1 MMANGQCQGLFS
13 SGFPVIKKLRPHPL
27 IAPIRHN
34 RFQQLIFFALFEV
47 EEILQQG
54 QQQRLD
60 VGSLQEFLGIKKHR
74 FVEASLG
81 RPVFFPVCD
90 R

>member
-1 MMANGQCQGLFS
+1 MANGQCQGLFS
-13 SGFPVIKKLRPHPL
+13 SGFPVIKKLRPHPHS
-27 IAPIRHN
+27 PN
-34 RFQQLIFFALFEV
+34 SSQQISTIEIFFALFEV

>member
-1 MMANGQCQGLFS
+1 MDDGQCQGLFS
-13 SGFPVIKKLRPHPL
+13 SGSPVIKKLRPHPL

-34 RFQQLIFFALFEV
+34 TFQQLIFFFFFEV

-60 VGSLQEFLGIKKHR
+60 VGSLQEFLGKKNIGLWKQVWTDL
-74 FVEASLG
+74 F
-81 RPVFFPVCD
+81 FFPVCD